1 MKKQLTQLA
10 WLPNPISRQSI
21 YVICLLGRAHTSS
34 KLQIRCRQGTL
45 DIDQS
50 YECTQCMSW
59 STWRWYKQTQLNNF
73 DTLPFWLWTVL
84 HSNFRK
90 PMLSFHYLA
99 SHNVVIKICEFQQ
112 FLTVNCHI
120 ITRDYNCLLV
130 AIHLPDDGLIGI
142 WLHLF
147 CHFITIL
154 IHQRWQLTV
163 SGCRPGCHYW
173 SKHFKCKWLQAHIT

>member
-1 MKKQLTQLA
+1 M
-10 WLPNPISRQSI
+10 N
-21 YVICLLGRAHTSS
+21 AH
-34 KLQIRCRQGTL
+34 
-45 DIDQS
+45 
-50 YECTQCMSW
+50 QCMSW

-112 FLTVNCHI
+112 FLTVNSHI

-147 CHFITIL
+147 AILSPSWFTKDGSWPWVVADPVFIIEANISSANDYKL
-154 IHQRWQLTV
+154 ISHGSSNLD
-163 SGCRPGCHYW
+163 
-173 SKHFKCKWLQAHIT
+173 

>member
-10 WLPNPISRQSI
+10 WLPNPKYLCHLPPWKRSYLLKITNKMQTGDTRHWPELWMHTV
-21 YVICLLGRAHTSS
+21 YVM
-34 KLQIRCRQGTL
+34 K
-45 DIDQS
+45 
-50 YECTQCMSW
+50 Y
-59 STWRWYKQTQLNNF
+59 WRWYKQTQLNNF

-130 AIHLPDDGLIGI
+130 AIHLPDDGLIAI

-163 SGCRPGCHYW
+163 SGCRPGCRYW